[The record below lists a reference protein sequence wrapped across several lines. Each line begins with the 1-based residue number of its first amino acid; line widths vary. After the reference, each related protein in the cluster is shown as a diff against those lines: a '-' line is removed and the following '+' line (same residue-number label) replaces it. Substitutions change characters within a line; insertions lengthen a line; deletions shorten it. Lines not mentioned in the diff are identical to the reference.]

1 MTVSKAAPKGGLEGI
16 IAGDTSLGF
25 IDGEKGELR
34 YCGYLIKDLAEH
46 STFVETTFLLWHGE
60 LPNRQQMEDL
70 RTSLAAERA
79 LPAVALEVLKLV
91 APTLDP
97 MSALR
102 TVVSALQCDD
112 VRGPDTGVKE
122 NLRRSVRLTAKLP
135 TIVAAYER
143 IRSGTNPIEP
153 RADLSHA
160 ANFLYM
166 LTGEVPHAEVE
177 RMLDTCLVLHAEH
190 GFNASTFA
198 ARVTAA
204 TLSDMYSSITS
215 AIGALKGPLHGGA
228 NTEVMRMLLEIGSV
242 QNVESWLTKLL
253 AQPGAKIMGFG
264 HRVYKVM
271 DPRALILKEF
281 SKKLAKVTGDS
292 RWYEMSERLEAL
304 VKAKKH
310 IDVNVDF
317 YSASTYYAMGIRPEL
332 FTAVFAIARIS
343 GWAAHVLEQFAHNR
357 LIRPE
362 ANWIGSDARA
372 YVPVSQRG

>member
-1 MTVSKAAPKGGLEGI
+1 
-16 IAGDTSLGF
+16 
-25 IDGEKGELR
+25 
-34 YCGYLIKDLAEH
+34 
-46 STFVETTFLLWHGE
+46 
-60 LPNRQQMEDL
+60 
-70 RTSLAAERA
+70 
-79 LPAVALEVLKLV
+79 
-91 APTLDP
+91 
-97 MSALR
+97 
-102 TVVSALQCDD
+102 
-112 VRGPDTGVKE
+112 
-122 NLRRSVRLTAKLP
+122 
-135 TIVAAYER
+135 
-143 IRSGTNPIEP
+143 
-153 RADLSHA
+153 
-160 ANFLYM
+160 
-166 LTGEVPHAEVE
+166 
-177 RMLDTCLVLHAEH
+177 
-190 GFNASTFA
+190 
-198 ARVTAA
+198 
-204 TLSDMYSSITS
+204 
-215 AIGALKGPLHGGA
+215 
-228 NTEVMRMLLEIGSV
+228 MLLEIGSV